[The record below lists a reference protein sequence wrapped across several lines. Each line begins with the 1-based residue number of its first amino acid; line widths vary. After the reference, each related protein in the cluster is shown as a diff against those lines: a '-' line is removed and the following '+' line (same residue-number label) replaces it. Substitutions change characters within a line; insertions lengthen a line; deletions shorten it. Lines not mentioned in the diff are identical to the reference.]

1 LRTRYPRLIICNVSG
16 YGTAGPYADRKAY
29 DLLIQSEVGLLS
41 ITGTEDTP
49 SKVGISIADISA
61 GMYAY
66 AGILS
71 ALLARARTGEGTVL
85 DVALL
90 DTLGEWMTY
99 AALYTEHGGSPPPRT
114 GATHATIAPYGPF
127 RTRDGAI
134 VVAVQSNREWVR
146 FCEHVLQQ
154 PALAEDARFAT
165 NGLRARH
172 RDVLGTVIEAAFSQ
186 LPLAEVVRRLDA
198 ADIASANVN
207 SVEQYIQHP
216 QLAARDCWRQIDTPA
231 GVVRALVPPVR
242 MQGIEPVMGAVPA
255 LGQHTRAVLEELAFD
270 RDTIAL
276 WAESGVI

>member
-1 LRTRYPRLIICNVSG
+1 
-16 YGTAGPYADRKAY
+16 
-29 DLLIQSEVGLLS
+29 
-41 ITGTEDTP
+41 
-49 SKVGISIADISA
+49 
-61 GMYAY
+61 
-66 AGILS
+66 
-71 ALLARARTGEGTVL
+71 
-85 DVALL
+85 VALL